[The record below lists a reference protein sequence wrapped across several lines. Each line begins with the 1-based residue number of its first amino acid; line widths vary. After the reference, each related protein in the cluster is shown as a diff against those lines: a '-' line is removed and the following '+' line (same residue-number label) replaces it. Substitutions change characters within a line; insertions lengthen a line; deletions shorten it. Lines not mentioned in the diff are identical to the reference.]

1 MVEALLAVLA
11 TGAAYVPLDAGYPV
25 ERLRWMLADSGASVL
40 LAGGALPAGLE
51 QQGIL
56 TVRLDAGAAAIAA
69 ESAAPLSAGVLPEDL
84 AYVIYTSG
92 STGLPKGVM
101 VPHRAIVNR
110 LQLVQS
116 ELPLGPGTACCR
128 RRR

>member
-1 MVEALLAVLA
+1 MVHSPRA
-11 TGAAYVPLDAGYPV
+11 AAYVPLDAGYPV

-51 QQGIL
+51 EQGIL

-110 LQLVQS
+110 LQWLDS
-116 ELPLGPGTACCR
+116 PSCRWAPGTACCR